1 MVARKKQNPHETQAK
16 LGTLLAAVGLLC
28 AAVLTVGVLWNF
40 EFHEFIAFYKASSLR
55 FYGIIGAGLAGLVC
69 GAVGFF
75 VSLNAAGQKRNE
87 LSGLAWKAF
96 FANVFVLLVTLCVGV
111 VFFFARQAV

>member
-1 MVARKKQNPHETQAK
+1 VARKRKNPHETQAK
-16 LGTLLAAVGLLC
+16 LGALLAAVGLVC
-28 AAVLTVGVLWNF
+28 AAALTAGVFWHF
-40 EFHEFIAFYKASSLR
+40 DFKEFIAFYKMPSIR
-55 FYGIIGAGLAGLVC
+55 FYGIAGAALLGLAC

-96 FANVFVLLVTLCVGV
+96 FANAFVLLVTLCVGV
-111 VFFFARQAV
+111 VFFFAKQAV